1 MPEISKLENFE
12 NFGNLNR
19 LYLQDVLY
27 YKLILN
33 YKKIFMAR
41 KSILVVDDEKSQRE
55 ILEMILSS
63 EGYDVTM
70 ASSGEAAMKFVADR
84 HFDLVLTDL
93 KMTGMSGLD
102 LLKQLTDFDKSI
114 IVLLLTAHGTVDSA
128 VDALRLGAFD
138 YLQKPYDREK
148 LLDTISR
155 ALNKLTNLDA
165 EIVSA
170 SPEMDRVKKL
180 ILKVAKSNSTV
191 LIRGESGTGKEL
203 IARSIHNNSLRASE
217 VFQAVNCAAINE
229 NLLESELFGHE
240 KGSFTGA
247 VGEKKGLFEVADGG
261 TLFLDE
267 IGELDVSLQ
276 AKLLRALQEKQ
287 IRRVGATREINT
299 DVRVVAATNRDLLK
313 MTKEGSFREDLYYR
327 LNVLSIEIPPLRER
341 RSDVMLLMEYFIK
354 KHTRDTNRK
363 ISLSPEARRIFED
376 YSYPGNVRQLES
388 AIERAILLCENDTIT
403 VDDLP
408 PEMTQGTRA
417 ASVSNDLFK
426 LPPEGVSFEDVE
438 RSLIMQAMDRTD
450 NNITKSAKLL
460 GLTFRTL
467 QYRLEKFGI
476 KRDGAEDE
484 EEA

>member
-1 MPEISKLENFE
+1 
-12 NFGNLNR
+12 
-19 LYLQDVLY
+19 
-27 YKLILN
+27 
-33 YKKIFMAR
+33 MAR

-55 ILEMILSS
+55 ILELILSG
-63 EGYDVTM
+63 EGYDVTT

-102 LLKQLTDFDKSI
+102 LLKELTDFDKSI

-155 ALNKLTNLDA
+155 ALNKLSTLDA
-165 EIVSA
+165 EIVSE
-170 SPEMDRVKKL
+170 SPEMDKVKKL

-203 IARSIHNNSLRASE
+203 IARAIHKNSLRTDE
-217 VFQAVNCAAINE
+217 IFQAVNCAAINE

-247 VGEKKGLFEVADGG
+247 INEKKGLFEVADGG

-267 IGELDVSLQ
+267 IGELDIALQ

-287 IRRVGATREINT
+287 IRRVGATRDINV

-313 MTKEGSFREDLYYR
+313 MTEDKRFREDLYYR
-327 LNVLSIEIPPLRER
+327 LNVLSIELPALRER
-341 RSDVMLLMEYFIK
+341 TSDVPVLINYFLE
-354 KHTRDTNRK
+354 KHTRGTSRK
-363 ISLSPEARRIFED
+363 VTIEPAARKLLEN
-376 YSYPGNVRQLES
+376 YSYPGNIRQLES
-388 AIERAILLCENDTIT
+388 AIERAILLSENNTIT
-403 VDDLP
+403 VEDLP
-408 PEMTQGTRA
+408 PEMIRETA
-417 ASVSNDLFK
+417 PASADDLFK
-426 LPPEGVSFEDVE
+426 LPAEGVNFEDVE
-438 RSLIMQAMDRTD
+438 RSLIMQAMERTD

-476 KRDGAEDE
+476 KKETDGSE
-484 EEA
+484 EEEES

>member
-1 MPEISKLENFE
+1 
-12 NFGNLNR
+12 
-19 LYLQDVLY
+19 
-27 YKLILN
+27 
-33 YKKIFMAR
+33 MAR

-55 ILEMILSS
+55 ILEMILSG
-63 EGYDVTM
+63 EGYDVTT

-102 LLKQLTDFDKSI
+102 LLKELTDFDKSI
-114 IVLLLTAHGTVDSA
+114 IVILLTAHGTVDSA

-148 LLDTISR
+148 LLETISR
-155 ALNKLTNLDA
+155 ALNKLSTLDA

-203 IARSIHNNSLRASE
+203 IARSIHNNSLRTDE
-217 VFQAVNCAAINE
+217 IFQAVNCAAINE

-247 VGEKKGLFEVADGG
+247 VSEKKGLFEVADGG

-267 IGELDVSLQ
+267 IGELDISLQ

-287 IRRVGATREINT
+287 IRRVGGTRELNV

-313 MTKEGSFREDLYYR
+313 MAQEGSFREDLYYR

-341 RSDVMLLMEYFIK
+341 RSDVKLLIEYFIK
-354 KHTRDTNRK
+354 KHTRDSNRK
-363 ISLSPEARRIFED
+363 ISIAPDARRLLED

-403 VDDLP
+403 MEDLP
-408 PEMTQGTRA
+408 PEMTQGR
-417 ASVSNDLFK
+417 ASVASGAVDTMFK
-426 LPPEGVSFEDVE
+426 LPPEGVNFEDVE
-438 RSLIMQAMDRTD
+438 RSLIMQAMERTD

-467 QYRLEKFGI
+467 QYRLEKFGF
-476 KRDGAEDE
+476 KRDGADE
-484 EEA
+484 EEEA

>member
-1 MPEISKLENFE
+1 MS
-12 NFGNLNR
+12 
-19 LYLQDVLY
+19 
-27 YKLILN
+27 
-33 YKKIFMAR
+33 R

-55 ILEMILSS
+55 ILEMILSG
-63 EGYDVTM
+63 EGYDVTT

-84 HFDLVLTDL
+84 RFDLVLTDL

-102 LLKQLTDFDKSI
+102 LLKELVDFDKSI

-138 YLQKPYDREK
+138 YLQKPYDRDK

-155 ALNKLTNLDA
+155 ALNKLSNLDS
-165 EIVSA
+165 EIVSE

-180 ILKVAKSNSTV
+180 IVKVAKSNSTV

-203 IARSIHNNSLRASE
+203 IARAIHNNSLRSSE

-267 IGELDVSLQ
+267 IGELDISLQ
-276 AKLLRALQEKQ
+276 AKILRALQEKQ
-287 IRRVGATREINT
+287 IRRVGGVKEIDT

-313 MTKEGSFREDLYYR
+313 MSEEGRFREDLYYR
-327 LNVLSIEIPPLRER
+327 LNVLSIELPALRER
-341 RSDVMLLMEYFIK
+341 RTDVPILIDYFLG
-354 KHTRDTNRK
+354 KHTRGTDRK
-363 ISLSPEARRIFED
+363 VTLSGEARRVLEN
-376 YSYPGNVRQLES
+376 YTYPGNVRQLES
-388 AIERAILLCENDTIT
+388 AIERAILLCENNQIT
-403 VDDLP
+403 LEDLP
-408 PEMTQGTRA
+408 PEMSQA
-417 ASVSNDLFK
+417 ARPASANDLFK
-426 LPPEGVSFEDVE
+426 LPAEGVNFEDVE
-438 RSLIMQAMDRTD
+438 RSLIMQAMERTG

-467 QYRLEKFGI
+467 QYRLEKFGF
-476 KRDGAEDE
+476 KKETDEAE
-484 EEA
+484 EEE

>member
-1 MPEISKLENFE
+1 
-12 NFGNLNR
+12 
-19 LYLQDVLY
+19 
-27 YKLILN
+27 
-33 YKKIFMAR
+33 MAR

-55 ILEMILSS
+55 ILEMILSD
-63 EGYDVTM
+63 EGYDVTT

-84 HFDLVLTDL
+84 RFDLVLTDF

-102 LLKQLTDFDKSI
+102 LLKELTNFDKSI
-114 IVLLLTAHGTVDSA
+114 IVILLTAHGSVDSA

-155 ALNKLTNLDA
+155 ALNSLQTLDA
-165 EIVSA
+165 EIVSESA
-170 SPEMDRVKKL
+170 EMDRVKKL

-191 LIRGESGTGKEL
+191 MIRGESGTGKEL
-203 IARSIHNNSLRASE
+203 IARAIHNNSLRSNDI
-217 VFQAVNCAAINE
+217 FQAVNCAAINE

-247 VGEKKGLFEVADGG
+247 VNEKKGLFEIADGG

-267 IGELDVSLQ
+267 IGELDISLQ

-287 IRRVGATREINT
+287 IRRVGGVKEINT
-299 DVRVVAATNRDLLK
+299 DVRVLAATNRDLLK
-313 MTKEGSFREDLYYR
+313 MVEEKRFREDLYYR
-327 LNVLSIEIPPLRER
+327 LNVLSIELPALHERGGDIPILI
-341 RSDVMLLMEYFIK
+341 EYFLK
-354 KHTRDTNRK
+354 KHTRGTDRK
-363 ISLSPEARRIFED
+363 VELSSEAKKILEN
-376 YSYPGNVRQLES
+376 YLYPGNVRQLES
-388 AIERAILLCENDTIT
+388 AIERAILLCEDNKIT
-403 VDDLP
+403 PDDLP
-408 PEMTQGTRA
+408 PEMLAGVKP
-417 ASVSNDLFK
+417 ASADELFK
-426 LPPEGVSFEDVE
+426 LPAEGVNFEDVE
-438 RSLIMQAMDRTD
+438 RSLIMQAMERTD

-476 KRDGAEDE
+476 KRDGSEEE